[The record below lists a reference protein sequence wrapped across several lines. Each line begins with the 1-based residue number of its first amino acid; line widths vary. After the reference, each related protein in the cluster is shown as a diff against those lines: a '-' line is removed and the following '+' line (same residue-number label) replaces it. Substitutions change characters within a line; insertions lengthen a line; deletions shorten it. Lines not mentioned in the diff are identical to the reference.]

1 MINHDQDIRKISKFD
16 SINKHSKFLQNW
28 SVAICF
34 FSSKYGGHAYSAVLN
49 LCTPYY
55 CSKKMK
61 FLLFLWNTSIH
72 YLLRLLVMSVF
83 IHFQHFMEDSI
94 ASPIELQ
101 QVMYVLTNFVY
112 IYEYKQTLWIPVL
125 NCKINSAA
133 VLSKPVPWD
142 LFSFSYCI
150 ICKHIH
156 ALEHLQEFPKSHPNP
171 LFLARWEK
179 SLSNNS

>member
-1 MINHDQDIRKISKFD
+1 
-16 SINKHSKFLQNW
+16 
-28 SVAICF
+28 
-34 FSSKYGGHAYSAVLN
+34 
-49 LCTPYY
+49 
-55 CSKKMK
+55 MK

-133 VLSKPVPWD
+133 VLSKTVPWD

-156 ALEHLQEFPKSHPNP
+156 ALTPKGSRQGRVSTCTYEIEFCRMGAAAAMEWSTACSGGTVECP
-171 LFLARWEK
+171 LPPPTPGLALAAAAAASSWLRPPSPDPTHSKVEMTD
-179 SLSNNS
+179 

>member
-1 MINHDQDIRKISKFD
+1 
-16 SINKHSKFLQNW
+16 
-28 SVAICF
+28 
-34 FSSKYGGHAYSAVLN
+34 
-49 LCTPYY
+49 
-55 CSKKMK
+55 
-61 FLLFLWNTSIH
+61 
-72 YLLRLLVMSVF
+72 MSVF

-133 VLSKPVPWD
+133 VLSKTVPWD

-156 ALEHLQEFPKSHPNP
+156 ALTPKGSRQGRVSTCTCEIEFCRMVVAAAMEWSTACSGGSCVLCRCRLPGSCSLPLPPPDCVLSHRIRHALGKRRPDP
-171 LFLARWEK
+171 CLPHRIHAV
-179 SLSNNS
+179 SAAA

>member
-1 MINHDQDIRKISKFD
+1 
-16 SINKHSKFLQNW
+16 
-28 SVAICF
+28 
-34 FSSKYGGHAYSAVLN
+34 
-49 LCTPYY
+49 
-55 CSKKMK
+55 
-61 FLLFLWNTSIH
+61 
-72 YLLRLLVMSVF
+72 MSVF

-133 VLSKPVPWD
+133 VLSKTVPWD

-156 ALEHLQEFPKSHPNP
+156 ALTPKGSRQGREYRYLWDRVLPDGCSCGHGMKYLVQGRNGRAPSAAADSW
-171 LFLARWEK
+171 ARARRRCSCLLLTAS
-179 SLSNNS
+179 SLTGSDTL